1 MLSQVFQHC
10 VQHLSPKCQNVV
22 DYEPNIEDDVL
33 GIMSLD
39 RKKVDISSVLLE
51 NVSFILKKMSRNRN
65 LCFKGD
71 NAMRSWISGEYVFN
85 YEASYN
91 VYGEATNNLYGC
103 NL

>member
-71 NAMRSWISGEYVFN
+71 NVMRS
-85 YEASYN
+85 
-91 VYGEATNNLYGC
+91 
-103 NL
+103 